1 MIKLLVVFVLVSP
14 VACAEFGQRAQTLS
28 AGEFRIGRNELMR
41 AERKSRSKE
50 QAVEKVAEQMTE
62 QVTRGVSNT
71 QGFEEQVEVNH
82 DGTLGPL
89 RSEGQSQGEHEADAK
104 VAADISSTAG
114 RLIDIS
120 KTATTDT
127 AKTADTDVRTYSLDS
142 KISADGRDTTFEYD
156 LDNLGG
162 KWYFNGGALQ
172 LSPFVSA
179 DSAWA
184 EFDVVF
190 NATDM
195 PFSST
200 MVDWENVLATFRTRE
215 EEEAGE
221 PSSLSYSDETGG
233 HIVPAVR
240 FDGSTRVTWQLSSR
254 LMTWTRDYSPPTP
267 SPTPSPTPAPT
278 AKPTPAPT
286 NEPTWSPTPAPT
298 PAPTPSPTPKPTTPK
313 PTAKPTPAPT
323 PPPTPVPP
331 RQLVS
336 RWNGKCLTDDRG
348 NLIWANCG
356 EGKPQKWLMDKQGH
370 LKSASDGK
378 CVDNAG
384 GRKGIV
390 LWNCHGGKHQKW
402 YWSGEHLKSSS
413 DHKCMD
419 ALKSRGNAGDV
430 YPHKCHGGSNQ
441 KWYWRR

>member
-240 FDGSTRVTWQLSSR
+240 FDGSTRVTWQLPTR
-254 LMTWTRDYSPPTP
+254 LMTWTRGYSPPTP
-267 SPTPSPTPAPT
+267 EPTPEPTPRPTPKPTPKPTHEPTWTPTPAPT
-278 AKPTPAPT
+278 PKPTPKPTPAPT
-286 NEPTWSPTPAPT
+286 TPAPT
-298 PAPTPSPTPKPTTPK
+298 P
-313 PTAKPTPAPT
+313 KPTPGPT
-323 PPPTPVPP
+323 PPPTPKPVSYYARGSAPSQHGCPP
-331 RQLVS
+331 
-336 RWNGKCLTDDRG
+336 
-348 NLIWANCG
+348 G
-356 EGKPQKWLMDKQGH
+356 ENIPNAAECTTAAQKVGFQGRAQQGH
-370 LKSASDGK
+370 WGHAPLGCFAGHPYDGWRHTYF
-378 CVDNAG
+378 NTFS
-384 GRKGIV
+384 GRQPKAIYRSI
-390 LWNCHGGKHQKW
+390 CKRK
-402 YWSGEHLKSSS
+402 
-413 DHKCMD
+413 
-419 ALKSRGNAGDV
+419 R
-430 YPHKCHGGSNQ
+430 
-441 KWYWRR
+441 